1 MHRSTDSGFIIPPVG
16 GGIGYFE
23 RDTASE
29 SADLFTALRSL
40 MRRVMSIFL

>member
-1 MHRSTDSGFIIPPVG
+1 MHRLPDNGIVIGPY

-40 MRRVMSIFL
+40 MRRLVSIFL

>member
-1 MHRSTDSGFIIPPVG
+1 MQRSTDSGIIIPPVG

-23 RDTASE
+23 RNGASG

-40 MRRVMSIFL
+40 VRRLASIIF

>member
-1 MHRSTDSGFIIPPVG
+1 MQRITDSGFIIPPVG

-40 MRRVMSIFL
+40 MRRLMSIFL